1 MRKYTRQALSSSTE
15 KVNMLR
21 WGFAILAIGMAPL
34 ATRAQESLPLK
45 MVSAI
50 KDATVMIVTHSEAVS
65 RTG

>member
-21 WGFAILAIGMAPL
+21 WGFAIGLVPL

-45 MVSAI
+45 MVTAI